1 MMSAKNEEV
10 GQTSTTVRNQIRE
23 FVQESLASAKG
34 IASFTDTESLTENGI
49 VDSLGIF
56 RLVAFLEDSFGVRI
70 SDEEI
75 TAQYLGSIEGIEALV
90 VSKLQK

>member
-1 MMSAKNEEV
+1 MTTARNETAAVKEQV
-10 GQTSTTVRNQIRE
+10 RE
-23 FVQESLASAKG
+23 FVRESLASPKG

-56 RLVAFLEDSFGVRI
+56 RLVAFLEETFGVRI

-75 TAQYLGSIEGIEALV
+75 TAQNLSSVDQIESLV
-90 VSKLQK
+90 VSKLKK